1 VRLAR
6 GHDPGVDLRVGTSGY
21 QYAFWRGGLYNE
33 RCKPA
38 DMLAE
43 YSAKLT
49 TVEIN
54 NTFYRMPKREVLER
68 WAATVPAHFRFA
80 IKASRR
86 ITHIKRLKDPEENV
100 GYLFSALEGLGD
112 KLAAVLFQLPP
123 NLKKDLPRLDRFLAA
138 LPAGARVAIEFRHE
152 SWFDDEVFARMR
164 GSNAALCIADQGEGE
179 KAVPFVP
186 TASFGY
192 LRLRREVYTEDELA
206 EFAARVAQ
214 VATWSEAYAYFKHEE
229 GAPALAFQLLGAAA
243 RA

>member
-1 VRLAR
+1 MIA
-6 GHDPGVDLRVGTSGY
+6 GVDLRVGTSGY
-21 QYAFWRGGLYNE
+21 QYAFWRGGLYSE

-38 DMLAE
+38 DMLGE
-43 YSAKLT
+43 YSAKLS

-68 WAATVPAHFRFA
+68 WAATVPEGFRFA

-100 GYLFSALEGLGD
+100 GYLFSALEGMGD
-112 KLAAVLFQLPP
+112 KLGAVLFQLPP
-123 NLKKDLPRLDRFLAA
+123 NLKKDMPRLDRFL
-138 LPAGARVAIEFRHE
+138 LTVPERVPIAIEFRHE
-152 SWFDDEVFARMR
+152 SWFDDEVFTRLRA
-164 GSNAALCIADQGEGE
+164 SNAALCIADQGEGE

-206 EFAARVAQ
+206 EFAARVSA
-214 VATWSEAYAYFKHEE
+214 VATWSAAYAYFKHEE
-229 GAPALAFQLLGAAA
+229 GAPGLAFQLLSAAGRAAA
-243 RA
+243 AP